1 MVIPSHTVLCICSH
15 HPYVSRILISLHHP
29 VADAAANIDFSKARP
44 TPVLIDGYRL
54 TYTPIPDRT
63 TAFFL
68 PVYHIYGQF
77 QKGLD
82 GSTDLKTDNTEGNIK
97 SFGLY
102 LTRLPGS
109 PSNFRFSGP
118 QL

>member
-1 MVIPSHTVLCICSH
+1 MSICCRGLGFCFACALPRTPLCTC
-15 HPYVSRILISLHHP
+15 
-29 VADAAANIDFSKARP
+29 AASVNFSKARP

-54 TYTPIPDRT
+54 TYKPIPDRT

-82 GSTDLKTDNTEGNIK
+82 GSTDLRTDNTEGNIK
-97 SFGLY
+97 NFGLY

-109 PSNFRFSGP
+109 PSNFSFGGP

>member
-1 MVIPSHTVLCICSH
+1 MCCLPALPCTHLCT
-15 HPYVSRILISLHHP
+15 YA
-29 VADAAANIDFSKARP
+29 VAVNFSKAYP

-54 TYTPIPDRT
+54 TYKRIPDRT

-68 PVYHIYGQF
+68 PVYHVYGQF

-82 GSTDLKTDNTEGNIK
+82 GSTDLRTDNTEGNIK
-97 SFGLY
+97 NLGLY

-109 PSNFRFSGP
+109 PSNFSFAGP